1 MTKDELLAD
10 PASLRAIADE
20 GSSDLVATAYEV
32 IFGKS
37 ISHCKECIKT
47 DARMYLRIM
56 AKHLE
61 QGNATGYKIKA
72 KYATTVAIQGIGELL
87 PLTPFK
93 IAAIKAAGFGYM
105 LESIVPDEP
114 TAIVAPAE
122 QPAAS
127 TVVPA
132 IAQAEPVVATIDPTL
147 EPND

>member
-1 MTKDELLAD
+1 MTKYELLAD

-47 DARMYLRIM
+47 DARMYLKIM

-72 KYATTVAIQGIGELL
+72 EFAETVVIQGIGELL
-87 PLTPFK
+87 PLTGYK

-114 TAIVAPAE
+114 TAE
-122 QPAAS
+122 
-127 TVVPA
+127 VV
-132 IAQAEPVVATIDPTL
+132 QQVEPVVAAAEPLLDIVAADQPTL
-147 EPND
+147 DND